1 MIKGRGL
8 QPSQGPLTLAGAPDS
23 LFVFEDQG
31 FVVRVEGRFY
41 ADSARQHFIVRAVRV
56 DDGTGIELY
65 TVEVIRPAERERRDL
80 AVSFRV
86 GFRY

>member
-8 QPSQGPLTLAGAPDS
+8 QPFPEPLTLAGALYS
-23 LFVFEDQG
+23 FFVFKDQG

-41 ADSARQHFIVRAVRV
+41 ADAASQHFIVRAVRV

-80 AVSFRV
+80 AVPFRI
-86 GFRY
+86 